1 MKEGSKTKLI
11 EKQIQL
17 WLECSQNVYSV
28 YIVRHWRKAA
38 LGTLGKRMSLKNEDV
53 KSSTNI
59 KMLKLLPREV
69 KLHGYD
75 HTVGYSRI
83 GKKIFL
89 DLD

>member
-1 MKEGSKTKLI
+1 MLSTIRG
-11 EKQIQL
+11 
-17 WLECSQNVYSV
+17 
-28 YIVRHWRKAA
+28 
-38 LGTLGKRMSLKNEDV
+38 GTRQGTSLKNEDV

>member
-1 MKEGSKTKLI
+1 
-11 EKQIQL
+11 
-17 WLECSQNVYSV
+17 
-28 YIVRHWRKAA
+28 
-38 LGTLGKRMSLKNEDV
+38 MSLKNEDV

-83 GKKIFL
+83 RKKYIFL
-89 DLD
+89 ELD